1 MKFLIYD
8 DNKEDID
15 HLISLLERFSEK
27 YADVFDIDICDS
39 TDFLL
44 ENIEKYDFLFL
55 DIEIDKENGIDIG
68 KQLINLNHH
77 CRIIITSRYKKYL
90 IQGYKIHA
98 DRYFLKPILQ
108 AEFDAE
114 MNDEIYVFKKKYSG
128 FLDENISNKKILFSD
143 ILYIDVCNRKTRI
156 HFTNEKVL
164 VTRYSLKDWFD
175 ILDMSI
181 FEQTHKSYIIN
192 LIYVIGYSKQDV
204 YLSNGESIPIS
215 RNMKKHFEEKYIE
228 VIPRIIL

>member
-1 MKFLIYD
+1 
-8 DNKEDID
+8 
-15 HLISLLERFSEK
+15 
-27 YADVFDIDICDS
+27 
-39 TDFLL
+39 
-44 ENIEKYDFLFL
+44 
-55 DIEIDKENGIDIG
+55 
-68 KQLINLNHH
+68 
-77 CRIIITSRYKKYL
+77 
-90 IQGYKIHA
+90 
-98 DRYFLKPILQ
+98 
-108 AEFDAE
+108 

-143 ILYIDVCNRKTRI
+143 TLYIDVCNRKTRI

-181 FEQTHKSYIIN
+181 FEQTHKSYVIN

-228 VIPRIIL
+228 VMPRIIL